1 MVSDA
6 ILGEEEPGK
15 CNSLDDAYLVD
26 RLNDR
31 MTALYRVKYPKLE
44 SLTLDL

>member
-6 ILGEEEPGK
+6 SLGEEEPGK
-15 CNSLDDAYLVD
+15 CNSLDDADLVD
-26 RLNDR
+26 RLNGR
-31 MTALYRVKYPKLE
+31 KTALYRVKYPKPE